1 MDKWNSTQW
10 LVFWIPFIL
19 AALTALGCLLLRNTL
34 RTRYAM
40 ARQLTRDAGIDEWLI
55 LFDWSR
61 KVLYTPTIIVSLAAG
76 IVSSVFDLSES
87 HQQLVGGVWL
97 AVFFLN
103 FLVDEYE
110 VNLKVLVMGVL
121 LFVATLLWLIFLG
134 WVESFFKSFRTLGIR
149 IDAAGYFVFA
159 AVFFLAVAI
168 SWIRGLFYYVAI
180 TPNYVSIQVGPTETA
195 EQISREEF
203 STRIDT
209 GDFLERLQGYGR
221 LVVTFKDHT
230 RLPLSLLVRRV
241 GAISPKLESIRGK
254 LAVDRMDAKP
264 GGVTGE

>member
-1 MDKWNSTQW
+1 MLIFNFNMPPISLK
-10 LVFWIPFIL
+10 
-19 AALTALGCLLLRNTL
+19 LTK
-34 RTRYAM
+34 
-40 ARQLTRDAGIDEWLI
+40 DAGIDEWLI
-55 LFDWSR
+55 VFDWSR
-61 KVLYTPTIIVSLAAG
+61 KVLYTPTIIISLVAG
-76 IVSSVFDLSES
+76 IVSSIWSLDEGW
-87 HQQLVGGVWL
+87 QQIIGGIWL

-110 VNLKVLVMGVL
+110 VNLKILVMGVL
-121 LFVATLLWLIFLG
+121 LFVAMLLWLIFLG
-134 WVESFFKSFRTLGIR
+134 WVRSFFTSFRALGIR

-159 AVFFLAVAI
+159 AVFFLAVAV
-168 SWIRGLFYYVAI
+168 SWIRGLFYYVAV
-180 TPNYVSIQVGPTETA
+180 TPNYLSIQVGPTETA

-203 STRIDT
+203 GTRIDT

-221 LVVTFKDHT
+221 LVVIFKDHT